1 MPNILIMVFIKLMEL
16 FKGKNQVFIKILEL
30 LYMVIILE
38 YQLMV
43 MLLVLIMVF
52 I

>member
-1 MPNILIMVFIKLMEL
+1 MPNILNMVFIKLLEL
-16 FKGKNQVFIKILEL
+16 FKGKNQVFINIVE
-30 LYMVIILE
+30 LYMAIILE
-38 YQLMV
+38 YQLMI